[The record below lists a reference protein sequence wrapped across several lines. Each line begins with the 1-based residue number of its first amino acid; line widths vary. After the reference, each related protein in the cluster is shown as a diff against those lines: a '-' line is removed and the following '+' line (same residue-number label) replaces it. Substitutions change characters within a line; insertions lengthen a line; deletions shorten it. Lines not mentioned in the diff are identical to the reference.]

1 MIGLLLATKIEAAA
15 LLERLGA
22 TFKAREAGLVG
33 ASPDPQNTH
42 KLHPD
47 SVGTPLE
54 GGTPTGAEEFETFE
68 FAFAGDREGGVV
80 VLSGMGRQAAER
92 ATEYLIDECGATE
105 VLNVGVCGAL
115 TGDVEVEQVYRIV
128 TASDGDAALA
138 GNPDPPRPCEG
149 GAWLDLPTA
158 RLATVTE
165 PVFDDRRERLSAHA
179 DVVDMEGIAVVD
191 VCRDRGLPCILLKGV
206 TDRADSTGKEDIR
219 ANVKPVSRRLAAV
232 VADGLGIPTPLHD
245 GLARKVLRFAKVE
258 HSLFSLPLLL
268 AGAWLGAG
276 GGWPSWTVLVLIAL
290 AGVGART
297 LGMSMNRILDRRLD
311 ALNPRTAGREL
322 PSGGMS
328 LAAAC
333 GVAAGGAALYLLA
346 CGLLGTTCLMLS
358 PVPAVPLLVY
368 SLLKRFTPL
377 CHFGIGLCLALAP
390 LGAFVAAADALPAQT
405 EVLLLALFAFCWISG
420 SDIIYALQDIESDRT
435 TGVRSIPA
443 SLGPLRAQLVAAAVH
458 AVAVAALVMLW
469 LRVGGGAM
477 PGAALSTSV
486 IALGAGHVPRI
497 PAGVRF
503 FPIFTIAGVTGAL
516 VPLLGELR

>member
-1 MIGLLLATKIEAAA
+1 MIGLLLATKIEAEA

-22 TFKAREAGLVG
+22 T
-33 ASPDPQNTH
+33 
-42 KLHPD
+42 
-47 SVGTPLE
+47 
-54 GGTPTGAEEFETFE
+54 PTGAGAFETY
-68 FAFAGDREGGVV
+68 AFSPGDDREDGVV

-92 ATEYLIDECGATE
+92 ATEYLIDECGATA
-105 VLNVGVCGAL
+105 VINVGVCGAL
-115 TGDVEVEQVYRIV
+115 TESVEVEAIYRIV
-128 TASDGDAALA
+128 AASDGDAVLA
-138 GNPDPPRPCEG
+138 NDSDEPRPLSG
-149 GAWLDLPTA
+149 GNWSDLPTA

-165 PVFDDRRERLSAHA
+165 PIFEPARRQRLSTCA
-179 DVVDMEGIAVVD
+179 DVVDMEGIVVVD
-191 VCRDRGLPCILLKGV
+191 VCRRRGVPCILIKGV

-219 ANVKPVSRRLAAV
+219 ANVKLVSRRLAAV
-232 VADGLGIPTPLHD
+232 VADGLGAPSARD
-245 GLARKVLRFAKVE
+245 DRMGRKVLRFAKVE

-276 GGWPSWTVLVLIAL
+276 GGWPAWTVLALIAL

-297 LGMSMNRILDRRLD
+297 LGMSMNRILDRRMD

-333 GVAAGGAALYLLA
+333 GVAAGAAALYLLA

-390 LGAFVAAADALPAQT
+390 LGAFVAAADALPLQT

-420 SDIIYALQDIESDRT
+420 SDIIYALQDVESDRK

-443 SLGPLRAQLVAAAVH
+443 SLGPWRAQLVAAAVH
-458 AVAVAALVMLW
+458 AVAVAALVTLW
-469 LRVGGGAM
+469 LRVGGGILS
-477 PGAALSTSV
+477 GAALTASV
-486 IALGAGHVPRI
+486 VALGAGYVQRI
-497 PAGVRF
+497 PVGVRF

-516 VPLLGELR
+516 VPLLGELG

>member
-1 MIGLLLATKIEAAA
+1 MIGLLLATKIEASA

-22 TFKAREAGLVG
+22 I
-33 ASPDPQNTH
+33 
-42 KLHPD
+42 
-47 SVGTPLE
+47 
-54 GGTPTGAEEFETFE
+54 PTGAGAFETYE
-68 FAFAGDREGGVV
+68 FAPRGERAGGVV
-80 VLSGMGRQAAER
+80 VLSGMGTQAAER

-105 VLNVGVCGAL
+105 VINVGVCGAL
-115 TGDVEVEQVYRIV
+115 TEDVEVEEIYRIV
-128 TASDGDAALA
+128 AASDGDAILA
-138 GNPDPPRPCEG
+138 EGTDEPRCCEAG
-149 GAWLDLPTA
+149 TWSSLPTA

-165 PVFDDRRERLSAHA
+165 PVFEPARRQRLASCA
-179 DVVDMEGIAVVD
+179 DVVDMEGVAVVD
-191 VCRDRGLPCILLKGV
+191 LCRRRDVPCILIKGV
-206 TDRADSTGKEDIR
+206 TDRADSAGKEDIL

-232 VADGLGIPTPLHD
+232 VADGLGIPSTRDDSL
-245 GLARKVLRFAKVE
+245 GRKVLRFAKIE

-276 GGWPSWTVLVLIAL
+276 GGWPAWTVLALIAL

-322 PSGGMS
+322 PGGGMS

-333 GVAAGGAALYLLA
+333 GVAAGAAALYLLA

-390 LGAFVAAADALPAQT
+390 LGAFVAAANDLPLQP

-420 SDIIYALQDIESDRT
+420 SDIIYALQDIESDRN

-458 AVAVAALVMLW
+458 AVAIAALLTLW
-469 LRVGGGAM
+469 LRVGGGALS
-477 PGAALSTSV
+477 GAAMAAS
-486 IALGAGHVPRI
+486 IAALGAGYVQQI
-497 PAGVRF
+497 PVGVRF

-516 VPLLGELR
+516 VPLLGELG

>member
-1 MIGLLLATKIEAAA
+1 MIGLLLATKIEADA
-15 LLERLGA
+15 LLERLG
-22 TFKAREAGLVG
+22 V
-33 ASPDPQNTH
+33 
-42 KLHPD
+42 
-47 SVGTPLE
+47 V
-54 GGTPTGAEEFETFE
+54 PTGAGAFETY
-68 FAFAGDREGGVV
+68 AFSPGDDREDGVA
-80 VLSGMGRQAAER
+80 VLSGMGKQAAER
-92 ATEYLIDECGATE
+92 ATEYLIDACGATA
-105 VLNVGVCGAL
+105 VINVGVCGAL
-115 TGDVEVEQVYRIV
+115 TEGVEVEAIYRIV
-128 TASDGDAALA
+128 AVSDGDAVLA
-138 GNPDPPRPCEG
+138 GDPDEPRCCEG
-149 GAWLDLPTA
+149 GAWSSLPTA

-165 PVFDDRRERLSAHA
+165 PVFEPARRQRLSACA
-179 DVVDMEGIAVVD
+179 DVVDMEGVAVVD
-191 VCRDRGLPCILLKGV
+191 VCRRRDVPCILLKGV
-206 TDRADSTGKEDIR
+206 TDRADPTGKEDIR
-219 ANVKPVSRRLAAV
+219 ANVRPVSRRLAAV
-232 VADGLGIPTPLHD
+232 VAEGLGAPAIRDDSP
-245 GLARKVLRFAKVE
+245 GRNVLRFAKVE

-276 GGWPSWTVLVLIAL
+276 GGWPSWTVLTLIAL

-328 LAAAC
+328 LAAAS
-333 GVAAGGAALYLLA
+333 GVAAAAAALYLLA

-390 LGAFVAAADALPAQT
+390 LGAFVAAANDLPLQP

-420 SDIIYALQDIESDRT
+420 SDIIYALQDIESDRN

-458 AVAVAALVMLW
+458 AVAIAALLTLW
-469 LRVGGGAM
+469 LRVGGGALS
-477 PGAALSTSV
+477 GAAMAAS
-486 IALGAGHVPRI
+486 IAALGAGYVQQI
-497 PAGVRF
+497 PVGVRF

-516 VPLLGELR
+516 VPLLGDLG